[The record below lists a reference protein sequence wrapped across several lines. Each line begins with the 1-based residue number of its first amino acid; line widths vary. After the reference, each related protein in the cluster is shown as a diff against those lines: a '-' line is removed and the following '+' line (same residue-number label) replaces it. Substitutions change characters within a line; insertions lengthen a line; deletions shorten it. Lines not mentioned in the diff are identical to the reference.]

1 MDKYLT
7 LPYIASASGVALL
20 LILSLLISFLRKKKA
35 RALNLTPPAPSIPE
49 FIEVFDIERQLFV
62 HDPFDSSEDSII
74 EEDKLQSVLL
84 TLVIGLREYQT
95 KVFENPTE
103 QHKAMDAVGTS
114 LEGAGVVPIAYT
126 QWNQSPIQG
135 IAAKVIIRGKV
146 RTALFGPSL
155 AMVRN
160 TAPLRPEFIEI
171 NESATKAGHIVFI
184 FAIDGLAYAIFDIS
198 HRLQEVINS

>member
-1 MDKYLT
+1 MSPLFGWFRK
-7 LPYIASASGVALL
+7 
-20 LILSLLISFLRKKKA
+20 RKKSEA
-35 RALNLTPPAPSIPE
+35 VESAVPV
-49 FIEVFDIERQLFV
+49 FIEVFDIERQMYIS
-62 HDPFDSSEDSII
+62 DPFDSSEDSII

-84 TLVIGLREYQT
+84 TLIVGLRDYQT
-95 KVFENPTE
+95 KLFENPTE
-103 QHKAMDAVGTS
+103 QHKAMDAVGKQ
-114 LEGAGVVPIAYT
+114 LEQSGVTPIAYT

-160 TAPLRPEFIEI
+160 TAPLRSEFIEI

-184 FAIDGLAYAIFDIS
+184 FGIDGLAYAIFDIS
-198 HRLQEVINS
+198 HRLQEVTKE

>member
-1 MDKYLT
+1 MRSLFRWLKREKK
-7 LPYIASASGVALL
+7 IAEPL
-20 LILSLLISFLRKKKA
+20 
-35 RALNLTPPAPSIPE
+35 IPE
-49 FIEVFDIERQLFV
+49 FIEIFDIERQLFV
-62 HDPFDSSEDSII
+62 QDPFDSSEDSII
-74 EEDKLQSVLL
+74 EEEKLQSVLL
-84 TLVIGLREYQT
+84 TLVVGLREYQT

-103 QHKAMDAVGTS
+103 QHKAMDAVGKS
-114 LEGAGVVPIAYT
+114 LESAGVVPIAYT

-135 IAAKVIIRGKV
+135 IASKVIIRGKV

-198 HRLQEVINS
+198 HRLQEVVKE